1 MVIGLARVAQVEQLL
16 LKKNNKN
23 LKEPSMKWMKQHAKK
38 LFQNWR
44 FTCATRAK
52 PVFMRLSTFI

>member
-1 MVIGLARVAQVEQLL
+1 VAQVEQLL

-23 LKEPSMKWMKQHAKK
+23 LKEPSRKWMKQHAEK
-38 LFQNWR
+38 LFQNWC